1 MYLISPQIGSKIGS
15 KNEDKEPQEYRNT
28 YANIDA
34 KAGQTD
40 MKSLFARLAATIS
53 ELKANPNEVLKQAN
67 GEPVVI
73 LSHNKPRAY
82 MVPVETFE
90 QMQEQ
95 LEDYRLLQEAR
106 KRMDDESIPVSIN
119 ELRAGIQEK
128 SAQGV
133 EQA

>member
-1 MYLISPQIGSKIGS
+1 
-15 KNEDKEPQEYRNT
+15 
-28 YANIDA
+28 
-34 KAGQTD
+34 

-53 ELKANPNEVLKQAN
+53 ELKANPYEVFNQAN

-90 QMQEQ
+90 AMQEE
-95 LEDYRLLQEAR
+95 LEDYRLLQETH
-106 KRMDDESIPVSIN
+106 KRMDDESVPLTIN
-119 ELRAGIQEK
+119 ELQAAIQVK

>member
-1 MYLISPQIGSKIGS
+1 MPRVMPSEAANAEGAMT
-15 KNEDKEPQEYRNT
+15 NDKGTCEVRE
-28 YANIDA
+28 
-34 KAGQTD
+34 

-53 ELKANPNEVLKQAN
+53 ELKANPNEVLNQAN

-95 LEDYRLLQEAR
+95 LEDYRLLLEAR
-106 KRMDDESIPVSIN
+106 KRMDDESIPVTIN